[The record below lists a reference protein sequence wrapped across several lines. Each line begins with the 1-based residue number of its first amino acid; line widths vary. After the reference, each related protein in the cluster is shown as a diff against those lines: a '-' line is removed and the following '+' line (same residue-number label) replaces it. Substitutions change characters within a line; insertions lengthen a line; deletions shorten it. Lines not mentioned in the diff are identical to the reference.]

1 MKQVFLLAIAAILF
15 SCSTQR
21 AVTKA
26 DFTVVPDSADK
37 VLKGIITRATLEN
50 DPAFSWLKS
59 NMQYGR
65 PDDAAVQAF
74 REKKDQFSLVVFIGT
89 WCLDTKNLLPKLY
102 QLTDAS
108 GFPLEKV
115 QLIATDRKK
124 QAANNLHEHYKVY
137 AVPAFLV
144 IKDGKEVGR
153 VIEYG
158 ETGDPIKEL
167 GAIVAKL

>member
-1 MKQVFLLAIAAILF
+1 MKQALLLAIAAILF

-21 AVTKA
+21 ALTKA
-26 DFTVVPDSADK
+26 DFTIVPDSADK
-37 VLKGIITRATLEN
+37 VLKGIITRTTLET

-74 REKKDQFSLVVFIGT
+74 REKKDQFSLVVFVGT

-108 GFPLEKV
+108 GYPLEKV
-115 QLIATDRKK
+115 QLIAVDRQK
-124 QAANNLHEHYKVY
+124 QAANNLHQQYKVY
-137 AVPAFLV
+137 SVPAFLV
-144 IKDGKEVGR
+144 MKDGKEVGR

-167 GAIVAKL
+167 GAIVAKF